1 MDIYCVLRQRRIMML
16 AKFEKRAYA
25 GSEKLWVGKYRNLH
39 NISHWHMEHEL
50 IACKSGHA
58 HVMLDD
64 EMLVIVEGECVFCQ
78 SGSVHYID
86 SEEDCTLF
94 VCIFNEK
101 MNADITSRYRLTS
114 PVFQDRYSI
123 LPKLVDIRRELKQKP
138 VFFEK
143 KTENMISEILVDIFR
158 GEELEPAMEQPSAV
172 INKYKQ
178 LLSHIDREFE
188 YITFSEAAEFMNLSE
203 AYFSRYFK
211 KQAGMTFSQ
220 YLNIVK
226 IEKAVAMLAAE
237 PGAKATEVMLRCGF
251 STIRSFNRT
260 FKDVTGYTPKNVPAG
275 YVLNARSV
283 PAVQD
288 TFDPTLASAV
298 LLTE

>member
-1 MDIYCVLRQRRIMML
+1 ML
-16 AKFEKRAYA
+16 AKFEKRAYE

-50 IACKSGHA
+50 IACQSGRA
-58 HVMLDD
+58 HVMCDD
-64 EMLVIVEGECVFCQ
+64 KMFSVAEGECVLCQ

-94 VCIFNEK
+94 VCIFDEK
-101 MNADITSRYRLTS
+101 MNIDITSRCCLSS
-114 PVFQDRYSI
+114 PVFEDRYSV
-123 LPKLVDIRRELKQKP
+123 LAKLEIIRRELKHKP
-138 VFFEK
+138 MFFEK
-143 KTENMISEILVDIFR
+143 KTESMVNEMLVDIFR
-158 GEELEPAMEQPSAV
+158 GEKLEQTTEQPNTV

-178 LLSHIDREFE
+178 LLSHIDREYE
-188 YITFSEAAEFMNLSE
+188 NITFAEAAQFMNLSE

-237 PGAKATEVMLRCGF
+237 PGAKATEIMLRCGF
-251 STIRSFNRT
+251 GTIRSFNRT
-260 FKDVTGYTPKNVPAG
+260 FKEVTGYTPMNVPAG
-275 YVLNARSV
+275 YVLNTRSI